1 MSSPT
6 SSPPVLPE
14 LAADDAR
21 LHAFVDGQLS
31 PEERIDVLGRLRNDP
46 AAAARVA
53 AWQAQR
59 QALRG
64 LALDW
69 PLGDTPPELSGIV
82 RRAAAAR
89 RWRRHLPQ
97 ALAASLLLALGASGG
112 YQWGRYDAGAPRAAP
127 WLAVPLTGRAAPVP
141 EFARQAGVA
150 FAVYS
155 AEKRHPVEVTAAE
168 QAHLVQWLSKRLGRP
183 LTVPVLTDR
192 GYALLGGRLLPGDA
206 GQPGSPR
213 AQFMYE
219 NAEGDRLTLYVA
231 VFAPGNASGMAPV
244 GAEFRLLQQD
254 GRTTLYWVDG
264 DFGYALSAQPSVQLQ
279 PLAQRVHEQL
289 AG

>member
-1 MSSPT
+1 MSSPLPPT
-6 SSPPVLPE
+6 EPVLPE

-21 LHAFVDGQLS
+21 LHAFVDGQL
-31 PEERIDVLGRLRNDP
+31 PPDERVAVLVQLRNDP

-64 LALDW
+64 LARDW

-82 RRAAAAR
+82 LRAAAAQ
-89 RWRRHLPQ
+89 RWHRHLPQ
-97 ALAASLLLALGASGG
+97 ALAASLLLTLGAVGG
-112 YQWGRYDAGAPRAAP
+112 YQWGRHDAGTAVASAWPAAP
-127 WLAVPLTGRAAPVP
+127 FTSHVASVP

-155 AEKRHPVEVTAAE
+155 AEKRHPVEVSAAE

-206 GQPGSPR
+206 SQPGSPR

-219 NAEGDRLTLYVA
+219 NADGDRLTLYVA
-231 VFAPGNASGMAPV
+231 VFAPGATPA

-254 GRTTLYWVDG
+254 GRTTLYWADG
-264 DFGYALSAQPSVQLQ
+264 EFGYALSAQPSVQLQ